1 MRLKSVF
8 RELAEANLRDFEQR
22 KRAISNAILAA
33 ITPSAYLGRGILE
46 SDKSLVIQKIEA
58 MFGPGIVR
66 VPFRNFDIRNV
77 KATVA
82 RGKFG
87 DVLGLCFATGQ
98 QQEDLLSWVRS
109 HRLDGLYTFAE
120 HYEIKGPGPNGQP
133 FGYELRRLRRSPWA
147 ESSEPPFYVG
157 AHGDTGTVT
166 VTLPEQGEIHID
178 GDTFARILCA
188 QDAYRD
194 AIKIKRGGPENH
206 AMNSN
211 RPTVLVICCSA
222 GGGEES
228 VLRAVNQQ
236 LESEKLP
243 SKAYG
248 TSAVVV
254 TKIFDRFGQDF
265 PDGLAITS
273 VHDVG
278 EFAEEELDFIPKSG
292 TADDLGEQETLTIWP
307 AAPIATPQSLDPG
320 AQKLLPPP
328 RQMRD

>member
-22 KRAISNAILAA
+22 KRAISNAIIAA

-58 MFGPGIVR
+58 MLGPGIVR

-98 QQEDLLSWVRS
+98 PQEDLLSWVRC

-120 HYEIKGPGPNGQP
+120 QYEIKGPGPNGQP

-228 VLRAVNQQ
+228 VLGAVNQR

-254 TKIFDRFGQDF
+254 TKIFDRIGGDS
-265 PDGLAITS
+265 DLAITS
-273 VHDVG
+273 VHHAG
-278 EFAEEELDFIPKSG
+278 EFEEHELDFVPKSG
-292 TADDLGEQETLTIWP
+292 EADDLGEDGTITIWP
-307 AAPIATPQSLDPG
+307 QPITPQSADPSP
-320 AQKLLPPP
+320 QRLLLPPP
-328 RQMRD
+328 LEMPD